1 MNSIPSINKVRAIK
15 DSTTRNHLIRLMHAV
30 YSALHCM
37 RNRFLSLS
45 RSPSLS
51 LSLSLYTSRHKKNR
65 KKNSNTRSIR
75 PPFNYR
81 YRYNSIVLIA
91 FPVNLTATE
100 VGAGVYLVISS
111 LDQSNGK
118 QKIKLI
124 DLV

>member
-51 LSLSLYTSRHKKNR
+51 LSLSLSTQVAIKKIER
-65 KKNSNTRSIR
+65 KTPTRDLSD
-75 PPFNYR
+75 PH
-81 YRYNSIVLIA
+81 STIA
-91 FPVNLTATE
+91 I
-100 VGAGVYLVISS
+100 GII
-111 LDQSNGK
+111 QSF
-118 QKIKLI
+118 
-124 DLV
+124 